1 VSEGRVVGVL
11 GYSRRRTG
19 ELHPICAARLA
30 QAQRLAEGARAVV
43 LSGYSEAEAMRSA
56 WTGPEVLLVCDP
68 TARSTAENAANI
80 AAAARELDARELV
93 IVTSPWHRARARILV
108 GAALRGSEIRV
119 SIEAAE
125 SSRPLL
131 LFARELG
138 CFAFLPLQLRR
149 ARRGRGGRPEPPAPS
164 SALPQ

>member
-11 GYSRRRTG
+11 GYSRRQTG

-30 QAQRLAEGARAVV
+30 HAQRLADGARAVV
-43 LSGYSEAEAMRSA
+43 FSGFSEAEAMRAA

-68 TARSTAENAANI
+68 EARSTAENAANI
-80 AAAARELDARELV
+80 AAVASELGARELV

-108 GAALRGSEIRV
+108 GAALRDSGIQV

-125 SSRPLL
+125 GSRPLL
-131 LFARELG
+131 LFAREAG
-138 CFAFLPLQLRR
+138 CFAFLPFQLRR
-149 ARRGRGGRPEPPAPS
+149 ARRGKGGRPEPPAPS